1 MQLGDGRAQALL
13 ELREAFHDDMGA
25 WAVHPALTDMAATFG
40 LHLVDPA
47 RRKGQLFVPLSI
59 DRVRIAAPLPPRI
72 SSTVRLRSAANERL
86 ATFDVT
92 LGTETG
98 RPLATFEGFSLRPVQ
113 PAAVSSHAA
122 QREASLTDLMLAC
135 GIRGEDAPA
144 LFERIL
150 GSGARDLIVS
160 SIDLDSLAHAIA
172 HAAPKPAPRAKS
184 AASANTSA
192 LNPVEAVLADVWREL
207 LGVDDVA
214 PDDDFFALGG
224 HSLAAVR
231 LFARIRK
238 QYSVDLPLATLF
250 QAPTLG
256 ALAALVAQQANIALT
271 IAAEPA
277 RKSNVIPLVTRAWS
291 PLVAICKGSKERAPL
306 FCVHG
311 AGGNVLNFKIISDR
325 LGAEQ
330 PFYGLQ
336 AQGVDGRLQPMK
348 SVEEMAAQYI
358 EAIRTVQPRGPY
370 QLAGYSAGGVIALEM
385 AQQLKRDGAQITL
398 LAMIDTLAPVAART
412 PVPTW
417 KKLWLARHWSMDF
430 WMNWRERRRKGRQG
444 DVEYAHALERLA
456 RGEPLPPELVEHH
469 LFRNFVEAQSRY
481 TPAPYDGDI
490 ALFRATEAEM
500 QYLAAGESLGWDE
513 HVKGAIRITEVSGS
527 HFSMMSE
534 PGVSELIEGLRVELG
549 LADRPVEQPRLSIMS
564 TIAAAIGFGA
574 QRPA

>member
-1 MQLGDGRAQALL
+1 
-13 ELREAFHDDMGA
+13 
-25 WAVHPALTDMAATFG
+25 
-40 LHLVDPA
+40 
-47 RRKGQLFVPLSI
+47 
-59 DRVRIAAPLPPRI
+59 
-72 SSTVRLRSAANERL
+72 
-86 ATFDVT
+86 
-92 LGTETG
+92 
-98 RPLATFEGFSLRPVQ
+98 VQ
-113 PAAVSSHAA
+113 PQAVASHGA

-150 GSGARDLIVS
+150 SGGARDLVVS
-160 SIDLDSLAHAIA
+160 SIDLDAIA
-172 HAAPKPAPRAKS
+172 RAMTQSAPKPAARPKGPAS
-184 AASANTSA
+184 AGAAS
-192 LNPVEAVLADVWREL
+192 LNPVETVLADVWREL

-238 QYSVDLPLATLF
+238 QYGVDLPLATLF

-256 ALAALVAQQANIALT
+256 ALSALVAQQANIPLT
-271 IAAEPA
+271 AAEPT
-277 RKSNVIPLVTRAWS
+277 RKSNVIPLVPRAWS
-291 PLVAICKGSKERAPL
+291 PLVPICKGSPERVPL

-325 LGAEQ
+325 LGADQ

-336 AQGVDGRLQPMK
+336 AQGVDGRLQPLK

-385 AQQLKRDGAQITL
+385 AQRLKREGAQVTL
-398 LAMIDTLAPVAART
+398 LAMIDTLAPLAART

-417 KKLWLARHWSMDF
+417 KKLWLARHWSFDFVMD
-430 WMNWRERRRKGRQG
+430 WRERRRKGRQG
-444 DVEYAHALERLA
+444 DTQYAQALERLA

-469 LFRNFVEAQSRY
+469 LFRNFVDAQSRY
-481 TPAPYDGDI
+481 TPAPYEGDI

-500 QYLAAGESLGWDE
+500 QYLAAGRVLGWDE
-513 HVKGAIRITEVSGS
+513 HVKGNIRVTEVSGS

-549 LADRPVEQPRLSIMS
+549 LKDRPIEQPRATIMS